1 MYSSLLRIS
10 GASYLSVFE
19 QPACRGL
26 FQHPARMI
34 LSWVLLAMLLLT
46 PGTASARIDIDINA
60 PSIQKLKIAIPDFI
74 DLSKDE
80 RNPQLAAALPGVVSN
95 DLDTA
100 GYFTPMD
107 KASFLDA
114 NNPSLTSDG
123 IRFKDWSVIGADLL
137 LKGAYSCIGQ
147 SVEVEVRLFDVFRG
161 QQILGKRILGKVD
174 EHRNLMHR
182 IGNDIFYLLTGQ
194 QGMFLSKLAFVG
206 NASGHKEIY
215 VADYD
220 GYNVQQITFD
230 KSIALFPRWSP
241 QADKLFYNSFK
252 EGQGPMLYMR
262 DMATGKTTKVSGR
275 KGLNTGAAFP
285 PHQRYLALT
294 LTEGDNMDIYTIDF
308 SGNIVKRLT
317 SVWGINVS
325 PTFSPDG
332 TKMAYVSNRSG
343 APQIY
348 VQNVEDGRE
357 ERITFEGRYNTSPF
371 WSSLNRIAYAGME
384 DSRFEIFTINP
395 DGGGLRKITGNNGS
409 QGNNEDPCWYANGRY
424 LVFSS
429 NRDGGYRIYLAM
441 GNGFNPK
448 KINIVMKGE
457 QTCPSWSP

>member
-1 MYSSLLRIS
+1 MMKLGSHLTSKTSRTTIS
-10 GASYLSVFE
+10 R
-19 QPACRGL
+19 CL
-26 FQHPARMI
+26 FQHPAGKI
-34 LSWVLLAMLLLT
+34 LLWVLLALPLFT
-46 PGTASARIDIDINA
+46 PDIGFARIDIDINA
-60 PSIQKLKIAIPDFI
+60 PGIQKLKIAMPDFV

-80 RNPQLAAALPGVVSN
+80 RNPQLAAALPGVVAN
-95 DLDTA
+95 DLDMT

-107 KASFLDA
+107 KASYLDA

-174 EHRNLMHR
+174 EHRTLMHR
-182 IGNDIFYLLTGQ
+182 IGNDIIYLLTGQ
-194 QGMFLSKLAFVG
+194 QGMFLSRLAFVG

-241 QADKLFYNSFK
+241 QGDKLFYNSFK

-285 PHQRYLALT
+285 HHQRYLALT

-308 SGNIVKRLT
+308 AGNIVKRLT

-325 PTFSPDG
+325 PTFSPDAA
-332 TKMAYVSNRSG
+332 KMAYVSNRSG

-357 ERITFEGRYNTSPF
+357 ERITFEGRYNTSPS
-371 WSSLNRIAYAGME
+371 WSSLNRIAYAGM
-384 DSRFEIFTINP
+384 DDNRFEIFTINP
-395 DGGGLRKITGNNGS
+395 DGGGLRKITGNNGNH
-409 QGNNEDPCWYANGRY
+409 GNNEDPCWYANGRY
-424 LVFSS
+424 LTFSS
-429 NRDGGYRIYLAM
+429 NRDGGYHLYLAM
-441 GNGFNPK
+441 ANGFNPK
-448 KINIVMKGE
+448 KINIAMKGE

>member
-1 MYSSLLRIS
+1 MMKLGSILTSKTSKATTSKGFFRNPAGAILLW
-10 GASYLSVFE
+10 AV
-19 QPACRGL
+19 Q
-26 FQHPARMI
+26 
-34 LSWVLLAMLLLT
+34 VMLLLT
-46 PGTASARIDIDINA
+46 PGTSIARIDIDINA
-60 PSIQKLKIAIPDFI
+60 PGIQKLKIAIPDFI

-80 RNPQLAAALPGVVSN
+80 RNQQLAVALPGVVSN
-95 DLDTA
+95 DLDMA

-107 KASFLDA
+107 KASFLDT

-137 LKGAYSCIGQ
+137 LKGAYTCIGQ

-174 EHRNLMHR
+174 EHRTLMHR

-220 GYNVQQITFD
+220 GYNVQQITSD

-308 SGNIVKRLT
+308 AGNIIRRLT

-357 ERITFEGRYNTSPF
+357 ERITFEGKYNTSPS
-371 WSSLNRIAYAGME
+371 WSSLNRIAYAGQE

-395 DGGGLRKITGNNGS
+395 NGSGLRKITGNNGNH
-409 QGNNEDPCWYANGRY
+409 GNNEDPCWYANGRY

-429 NRDGGYRIYLAM
+429 SRDGGYHLYLAM
-441 GNGFNPK
+441 ANGFNPK
-448 KINIVMKGE
+448 KINITVKGE

>member
-1 MYSSLLRIS
+1 MRLGSILTLRTSRAI
-10 GASYLSVFE
+10 AS
-19 QPACRGL
+19 RGL
-26 FQHPARMI
+26 FQHPSRMI
-34 LSWVLLAMLLLT
+34 LSWVLWAMLLLT
-46 PGTASARIDIDINA
+46 PGTAFARIDIDINA

-74 DLSKDE
+74 ELSKGE
-80 RNPQLAAALPGVVSN
+80 RNQQLAAALPGVVSN
-95 DLDTA
+95 DLDMA

-107 KASFLDA
+107 KASFLDT

-137 LKGAYSCIGQ
+137 LKGAYTCIGQ

-174 EHRNLMHR
+174 EYRTLMHR

-262 DMATGKTTKVSGR
+262 DTATGKTTKVSGR

-294 LTEGDNMDIYTIDF
+294 LTEGDNMDIYAIDF
-308 SGNIVKRLT
+308 AGNIVRRLT

-357 ERITFEGRYNTSPF
+357 ERITFEGKYNTSPS
-371 WSSLNRIAYAGME
+371 WSSLNRIAYAGQE

-395 DGGGLRKITGNNGS
+395 NGGGLRKITGNNGNH
-409 QGNNEDPCWYANGRY
+409 GNNEDPCWYANGRY

-429 NRDGGYRIYLAM
+429 SRDGGYHLYLAM
-441 GNGFNPK
+441 ANGFNTK
-448 KINIVMKGE
+448 KINIAMKGE
-457 QTCPSWSP
+457 QTCPSWSQ

>member
-1 MYSSLLRIS
+1 MW
-10 GASYLSVFE
+10 V
-19 QPACRGL
+19 
-26 FQHPARMI
+26 
-34 LSWVLLAMLLLT
+34 VLLMLLLT
-46 PGTASARIDIDINA
+46 PGMSFGRIQIDINA
-60 PSIQKLKIAIPDFI
+60 PSIQKLKIAIPDFV

-80 RNPQLAAALPGVVSN
+80 KNPQLAASLPGVVSN
-95 DLDTA
+95 DLDMS
-100 GYFTPMD
+100 GYFNPMD
-107 KASFLDA
+107 KASFLDK

-174 EHRNLMHR
+174 DHRALMHR
-182 IGNDIFYLLTGQ
+182 IGNDIIYLLTGQ
-194 QGMFLSKLAFVG
+194 QGMFLSRVAFVG
-206 NASGHKEIY
+206 NASGNKEIY

-220 GYNVQQITFD
+220 GYNVRQITFD

-241 QADKLFYNSFK
+241 QGDKLFYNSFK

-294 LTEGDNMDIYTIDF
+294 LTEGDDMDIYAIDF
-308 SGNIVKRLT
+308 AGNVIKRLT

-325 PTFSPDG
+325 PTFAPDG
-332 TKMAYVSNRSG
+332 EKMAYVSNRSG
-343 APQIY
+343 SPQIY

-357 ERITFEGRYNTSPF
+357 ERITFEGRYNTSPS
-371 WSSLNRIAYAGME
+371 WSKLNRIAYAGME
-384 DSRFEIFTINP
+384 DGRFEIFTINP
-395 DGGGLRKITGNNGS
+395 DGGGVRKITGTNGNH
-409 QGNNEDPCWYANGRY
+409 GNNEDPTWYANGRY
-424 LVFSS
+424 LMFSS
-429 NRDGGYRIYLAM
+429 NRDGGYHLYLAM
-441 GNGFNPK
+441 ANGFNPK
-448 KINIVMKGE
+448 RINIMKGD